1 MKRRPPSDRKGAFS
15 TLQALA
21 LLLAFSLPLLAID
34 GVAVNV
40 TTGKPQAGV
49 AINLV
54 QPSQNGM
61 VQLGNTTTDSQGQ
74 FKIDKQIPPGPGLI
88 QATYQD
94 TTYNQI
100 ITPGMAITGIQV
112 KVYDATKKAGV
123 AKTLEH
129 LILLEPGVDNLRI
142 SETFV
147 LGNQTNL
154 TFNDPAKG
162 SIQFYLP
169 PATGGKAQV
178 VITAPGGMPIT
189 RPPVKTSTAG
199 VYKIDYPVKP
209 GDTRMDVTYTLPAAD
224 KFAGKVMAS
233 ETATHLVTP
242 PAVTITGDGIEPAGR
257 EPQTQANIY
266 NLTGL
271 DYNLLIE
278 GIGSLRGEDSAA
290 SSGQAQ
296 GDDSGSPQVE
306 VKKPRLYAQLAWVL
320 GLAFGILALGG
331 TMLYRRGA
339 A

>member
-1 MKRRPPSDRKGAFS
+1 MKI
-15 TLQALA
+15 ALA
-21 LLLAFSLPLLAID
+21 LFLASLPLLAID
-34 GVAVNV
+34 GVAINV
-40 TTGKPQAGV
+40 TTGKPQSGV
-49 AINLV
+49 TINLV

-61 VQLGNTTTDSQGQ
+61 VPLGNTTTDAQGV

-88 QATYQD
+88 QATYEA

-100 ITPGMAITGIQV
+100 ITPGMPTTGIQV

-123 AKTLEH
+123 SKTLEH

-147 LGNQTNL
+147 LGNETNL
-154 TFNDPAKG
+154 TFNDPTKG

-169 PATGGKAQV
+169 PATAGKAQV

-189 RPPVKTSTAG
+189 RPPVKTTAADI
-199 VYKIDYPVKP
+199 YKVDYPTKP
-209 GDTRMDVTYTLPAAD
+209 GETRMDVTYTIPATE
-224 KFAGKVMAS
+224 KFAGKVVAS
-233 ETATHLVTP
+233 ESATHLVTP
-242 PAVTITGDGIEPAGR
+242 PAVTVTGDGIEPAGR

-271 DYNLLIE
+271 DYNLLID
-278 GIGSLRGEDSAA
+278 GIGSLREEAAPAQGED
-290 SSGQAQ
+290 G
-296 GDDSGSPQVE
+296 GSPPVE
-306 VKKPRLYAQLAWVL
+306 IKKPRLYSQLFWVL
-320 GLAFGILALGG
+320 GLALGILALGG

>member
-1 MKRRPPSDRKGAFS
+1 MKF
-15 TLQALA
+15 ALV
-21 LLLAFSLPLLAID
+21 LLLASLPLLAID
-34 GVAVNV
+34 GVAINV

-49 AINLV
+49 AIDLV

-61 VQLGNTTTDSQGQ
+61 VPLGNTTTDAQGQ
-74 FKIDKQIPPGPGLI
+74 FKIDKQIPPGPGLL
-88 QATYQD
+88 QATYQG

-100 ITPGMAITGIQV
+100 ITPGMATTGIQV

-147 LGNQTNL
+147 LGNETNL

-189 RPPVKTSTAG
+189 RPPLKTATAG
-199 VYKIDYPVKP
+199 IYKVDYPTKP
-209 GDTRMDVTYTLPAAD
+209 GETRMDVTYTVPATE
-224 KFAGKVMAS
+224 KFAGKIVAS
-233 ETATHLVTP
+233 DTATHLVTP

-278 GIGSLRGEDSAA
+278 GIGSLRGDDS
-290 SSGQAQ
+290 QPAQ

-306 VKKPRLYAQLAWVL
+306 IKKPRLYGQLAWVL
-320 GLAFGILALGG
+320 GLALGILALGG

>member
-1 MKRRPPSDRKGAFS
+1 MK
-15 TLQALA
+15 A
-21 LLLAFSLPLLAID
+21 LLFFLGCSLPLLAVD
-34 GVAVNV
+34 GTAINV
-40 TTGKPQAGV
+40 TTGKPQSGV

-61 VQLGNTTTDSQGQ
+61 VQLGNVTTDSQGQ

-88 QATYQD
+88 QSTYQG

-100 ITPGMAITGIQV
+100 ITPGMPTTGVQV

-123 AKTLEH
+123 ARTLEH
-129 LILLEPGVDNLRI
+129 LILLEPGADRLRI

-147 LGNQTNL
+147 LGNDTNL

-169 PATGGKAQV
+169 PATNGAAQV

-189 RPPVKTSTAG
+189 RPAVKTATASI
-199 VYKIDYPVKP
+199 YKVDYPVKP
-209 GDTRMDVTYTLPAAD
+209 GETRMDVTYTLPASN
-224 KFAGKVMAS
+224 KFAGKVVAS

-242 PAVTITGDGIEPAGR
+242 PAVSLTGDGIELAGR
-257 EPQTQANIY
+257 EPTTQANIY

-278 GIGSLRGEDSAA
+278 GTGSLRGDDSAA
-290 SSGQAQ
+290 SGGQAQ
-296 GDDSGSPQVE
+296 EEGGSPPVE
-306 VKKPRLYAQLAWVL
+306 IKKPRIYAQLAWVL
-320 GLAFGILALGG
+320 SLAFVILALGG

>member
-1 MKRRPPSDRKGAFS
+1 MIR
-15 TLQALA
+15 ALVV
-21 LLLAFSLPLLAID
+21 LLVFSLPILAVD
-34 GVAVNV
+34 GVAINV

-49 AINLV
+49 DINLV

-61 VQLGNTTTDSQGQ
+61 VQLGKTSTDSKGQ

-88 QATYQD
+88 QATFQG

-100 ITPGMAITGIQV
+100 ITPGMATTGVLV

-123 AKTLEH
+123 AKTMEH
-129 LILLEPGVDNLRI
+129 LILLEPGIENLRI

-147 LGNQTNL
+147 LGNETNL

-189 RPPVKTSTAG
+189 RPPVKSSTADI
-199 VYKIDYPVKP
+199 YKIDYPVKP
-209 GDTRMDVTYTLPAAD
+209 GETRMDVTYSIPAAD
-224 KFAGKVMAS
+224 KFSGKVVAS
-233 ETATHLVTP
+233 GAATHLVTP
-242 PAVTITGDGIEPAGR
+242 PAVTVTGDGIESAGR

-266 NLTGL
+266 NLSGL
-271 DYNLLIE
+271 DYNLLIT
-278 GIGSLRGEDSAA
+278 GIGSLRGDDSA
-290 SSGQAQ
+290 QAQ
-296 GDDSGSPQVE
+296 GEDGGSPQVE
-306 VKKPRLYAQLAWVL
+306 IKKPRLYAQLFWVL

-331 TMLYRRGA
+331 TMLYRRGTV
-339 A
+339 

>member
-1 MKRRPPSDRKGAFS
+1 MKI
-15 TLQALA
+15 ALA
-21 LLLAFSLPLLAID
+21 LFLASLPLLAID
-34 GVAVNV
+34 GVAINV
-40 TTGKPQAGV
+40 TTGKPQPGV
-49 AINLV
+49 TINLV

-61 VQLGNTTTDSQGQ
+61 VPLGNTTTDAQGQ

-88 QATYQD
+88 QATYES

-100 ITPGMAITGIQV
+100 ITPGMPTTGIQV

-123 AKTLEH
+123 SKTLEH

-147 LGNQTNL
+147 LGNETNL
-154 TFNDPAKG
+154 TFNDPTKG

-169 PATGGKAQV
+169 PATAGKAQV

-189 RPPVKTSTAG
+189 RPPVKTTAADI
-199 VYKIDYPVKP
+199 YKVDYPTKP
-209 GDTRMDVTYTLPAAD
+209 GETRMDVTYTIPATE
-224 KFAGKVMAS
+224 KFAGKVVAS
-233 ETATHLVTP
+233 ESATHLVTP
-242 PAVTITGDGIEPAGR
+242 PAVTVTGDGIEPAGR

-271 DYNLLIE
+271 DYNLLID
-278 GIGSLRGEDSAA
+278 GIGSLREEAAPAQGED
-290 SSGQAQ
+290 G
-296 GDDSGSPQVE
+296 GSPPVE
-306 VKKPRLYAQLAWVL
+306 IKKPRLYSQLFCVL
-320 GLAFGILALGG
+320 GLALGILALGG

>member
-1 MKRRPPSDRKGAFS
+1 MKF
-15 TLQALA
+15 ALA
-21 LLLAFSLPLLAID
+21 LLLASLPLLAID
-34 GVAVNV
+34 GVAINV
-40 TTGKPQAGV
+40 TTGKPQSGV

-61 VQLGNTTTDSQGQ
+61 VPLGNTTTDAQGI

-88 QATYQD
+88 QATYEG

-100 ITPGMAITGIQV
+100 ITPGMPTTGIQV

-123 AKTLEH
+123 SKTLEH

-147 LGNQTNL
+147 LGNETNL

-169 PATGGKAQV
+169 PATAGKAQV

-189 RPPVKTSTAG
+189 RPPLKTATADI
-199 VYKIDYPVKP
+199 YKVDYPTKP
-209 GDTRMDVTYTLPAAD
+209 GETRMDVTYTLPATE
-224 KFAGKVMAS
+224 KFAGKVVAS
-233 ETATHLVTP
+233 ESATHLVTP
-242 PAVTITGDGIEPAGR
+242 PAVTVTGDGIEPAGR

-271 DYNLLIE
+271 DYNLLID
-278 GIGSLRGEDSAA
+278 GIGSLREESTPGQGED
-290 SSGQAQ
+290 G
-296 GDDSGSPQVE
+296 GSPQVE
-306 VKKPRLYAQLAWVL
+306 IKKPRLYSQLFWVL
-320 GLAFGILALGG
+320 GLALGILALGG
-331 TMLYRRGA
+331 TMLYRRGTA
-339 A
+339 